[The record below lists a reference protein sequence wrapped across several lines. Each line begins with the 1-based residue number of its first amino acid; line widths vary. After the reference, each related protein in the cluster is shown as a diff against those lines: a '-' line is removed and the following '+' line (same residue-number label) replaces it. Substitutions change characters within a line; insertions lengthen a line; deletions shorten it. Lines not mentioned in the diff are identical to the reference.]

1 MAAFTS
7 TFRRNCSYLAAPLN
21 CSELDL
27 FPNPACLPPTTNHSM
42 AGQPL
47 HPIPPCDQPCLTT
60 CAKSMGGSAKLVG
73 VITTLLFSTV
83 LNFGQNLLRKGNLV
97 AQTDP
102 ALRGSVFRSK
112 WWWSGLVVFVA
123 GNCGDFL
130 SYLCAP
136 PSIIA
141 PLGSVSLVS
150 NNFIAHF
157 FLGEN
162 ISWRDALATALIVS
176 GAVLTTV
183 YVRRRERGRAGGRE
197 GETEGVWI
205 GGEKVG
211 EAERLARP
219 QSART

>member
-1 MAAFTS
+1 MAAFTA
-7 TFRRNCSYLAAPLN
+7 TFRRNCSYLAQPLN

-42 AGQPL
+42 AGQP
-47 HPIPPCDQPCLTT
+47 PPCDQPCLTT

-73 VITTLLFSTV
+73 VVTTLIFSTV
-83 LNFGQNLLRKGNLV
+83 LNFGHNLLRKGNLV

-157 FLGEN
+157 FLGEA

-183 YVRRRERGRAGGRE
+183 YVRR
-197 GETEGVWI
+197 
-205 GGEKVG
+205 
-211 EAERLARP
+211 
-219 QSART
+219 